1 MKHKQNVLP
10 NSAPVVGSS
19 SEMKL
24 RCLTLIVP
32 VYNEATTILPLIER
46 VLKTPYPKQIIIVD
60 DGSTDGTRKQLD
72 KLEAGFTPSTDTQD
86 FLQLTILSHSKNRG
100 KGACVRSATAHAHG
114 DIILIQD
121 ADLEY
126 NPADYPRLIEPI
138 LSGDADVV
146 YGSRFLG
153 SRRRVQYFW
162 HMVGNTL
169 LTLLSNMVNNLN
181 LTDMETCYKAFKGE
195 VLKSIPIRSNRFGV
209 EPELTAKVAKL
220 RCRIYEVPITYQG
233 RTYSEGKKVNWKD
246 GVSAVWTIFKF
257 WIIDDLYDET
267 AGLRTL
273 RIMEGA
279 GTYNKWLYDQCEKH
293 LGRRILETG
302 SGIGN
307 ITKLLL
313 DRDEIVATDI
323 IDFYLNELRLNFSA
337 FQNVKVRK
345 LNLLDED
352 AVRGTAKNFEI
363 DTVLSLNVLEHIQN
377 DLRALR
383 NINCLLNLEGHLV
396 LLVPAHQALFS
407 GIDRHLGHFRRYSRP
422 GLRDRLEQS
431 GFEIVEL
438 RYLNLIGAIGWFVNG
453 KLLRRKLLPSRQI
466 RVFDLVVKLLAFE
479 KWIYPPFG
487 LSVLAIAR
495 KVREV

>member
-1 MKHKQNVLP
+1 MKPKPDVLP
-10 NSAPVVGSS
+10 GSGPDLS
-19 SEMKL
+19 PLEMKL
-24 RCLTLIVP
+24 KCLTLIVP
-32 VYNEATTILPLIER
+32 VYNEAATILPLIER
-46 VLKTPYPKQIIIVD
+46 VLRTPYPKQIIIIN

-72 KLEAGFTPSTDTQD
+72 KLEAEFTPSTDGRH
-86 FLQLTILSHSKNRG
+86 FLQLKIISHSKNQG
-100 KGACVRSATAHAHG
+100 KGACIRSAIVHATG

-126 NPADYPRLIEPI
+126 NPADYPILIEPI

-146 YGSRFLG
+146 YGTRFLG
-153 SRRRVQYFW
+153 NRRRVQYFW
-162 HMVGNTL
+162 HMIGNTL

-195 VLKSIPIRSNRFGV
+195 VLKSLPIRSNRFGV

-220 RCRIYEVPITYQG
+220 RCRIYEVPISYQG

-246 GVSAVWTIFKF
+246 GFAAVWTIFKF

-279 GTYNKWLYDQCEKH
+279 GTYNKWLYEQCERH
-293 LGRRILETG
+293 LGQRILETG

-307 ITKLLL
+307 ITKLLM

-323 IDFYLNELRLNFSA
+323 SDFYLNELRLSFNDY
-337 FQNVKVRK
+337 QNVTVSK
-345 LNLLDED
+345 LDLLQEE
-352 AVRGTAKNFEI
+352 AVRETANRHDI
-363 DTVLSLNVLEHIQN
+363 DTVLSLNVLEHIDDDQ
-377 DLRALR
+377 RALR
-383 NINCLLNLEGHLV
+383 NINRLLDLGGCFV

-407 GIDRHLGHFRRYSRP
+407 DIDRHLGHFRRYSRP
-422 GLRDRLEQS
+422 VLRDRLEES
-431 GFEIVEL
+431 GFEIKEL
-438 RYLNLIGAIGWFVNG
+438 RYLNFIGALGWLVNG
-453 KLLRRKLLPSRQI
+453 RILRRKLLPSRQI
-466 RVFDLVVKLLAFE
+466 RAFDLIVKLLALE
-479 KWIYPPFG
+479 KWVSPPFG
-487 LSVLAIAR
+487 LSVLAVAR